1 MDKYNELMSL
11 APSGFSTTDREHRFF
26 ERYLD
31 SDLLELAAN
40 LEDRYKKIEEAKLL
54 GVTPVLAEGE
64 VFLEAGSVSTA
75 KWRQYNVFQFH
86 IPAIHSLF
94 VAVSEMVHEA
104 CDYYGIDF
112 DKQQYMVQGWFNI
125 NHRGEGLL
133 GWHEHGLEGA
143 PNFHGY
149 YCVNA
154 EPSETLYSVFGKTK
168 VNVNKN
174 NRAILSE
181 MGHPHTQ
188 MEWEWLGKRITIAY
202 DVVPLKDIISNK
214 HKEEFEQHWI
224 PLI

>member
-1 MDKYNELMSL
+1 MTNYEEFAEDAPTGYSL
-11 APSGFSTTDREHRFF
+11 SIKPQVFF
-26 ERYLD
+26 ERYLNN
-31 SDLLELAAN
+31 DLEPLTSELV
-40 LEDRYKKIEEAKLL
+40 DRYEKIQNSELLGITKLL
-54 GVTPVLAEGE
+54 PNGE
-64 VFLEAGSVSTA
+64 VFLEAGSVSTT

-94 VAVSEMVHEA
+94 KAISDMTREA

-112 DKQQYMVQGWFNI
+112 DAQQYMVQGWFNI
-125 NHRGEGLL
+125 NEKSSGLL
-133 GWHEHGLEGA
+133 GWHEHGVEGA

-154 EPSETLYSVFGKTK
+154 EPSKTLYSVFGEIK

-188 MEWEWLGKRITIAY
+188 LEWDWDGKRISIAY
-202 DVVPLKDIISNK
+202 DVVPLVDIIANK
-214 HKEEFEQHWI
+214 HKQEFEQHWV
-224 PLI
+224 PLL